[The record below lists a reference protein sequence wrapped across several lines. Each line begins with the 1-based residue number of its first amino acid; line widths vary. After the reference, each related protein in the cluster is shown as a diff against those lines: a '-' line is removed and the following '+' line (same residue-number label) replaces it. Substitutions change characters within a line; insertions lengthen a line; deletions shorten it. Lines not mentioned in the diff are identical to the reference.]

1 MSTPKQSGPKKQR
14 WSRAQKLE
22 AQRAPVRRA
31 DGPPSRGT
39 DGPRGPERRQGPRT
53 DTRSAGTRD
62 SRPSYNRDDRGGGER
77 RSYGNREDR
86 PSYNRTDRPSYNRDD
101 RGGGERRSYGNREDR
116 PSYNRDE
123 RGGSERRTPSN
134 RTDRPSYN
142 RGDRSEPRSYGNRE
156 DRPSY
161 NRDERGGSER
171 RTPSNRED
179 RPSYNRDER
188 GGSERRTP
196 SNRTDRPSYNRDERG
211 GSERRTPSNRT
222 DRPSYNRDERGGS
235 ERRTPSNRTDRPS
248 YNRSDRSEPR
258 SYGNREDRP
267 SYNRSDRSEP
277 RSYGNREDRPSYNRS
292 DRSEPRSY
300 GNREDRPSYN
310 RSDRSEPRS
319 YGNREDRPSY
329 NRSDRSEPRSYG
341 NREDRGERRTPSNR
355 TDRPSSNREDRP
367 SYGRGPRDEHR
378 SSRLR
383 DDERTYPRTDHR
395 SEPKADSD
403 VTQQTAPIDTA
414 AAAPEKPAVQTPDG
428 PNGFEALGLPEP
440 LVRRLARDGITTP
453 FPIQEATIPDALAG
467 RDVLGRGRTGSG
479 KTLAFGL
486 PALTRLAQGGKARPQ
501 CPRAIVLVPTRELAM
516 QVSDAL
522 QPLVHAIG
530 LHHKLV
536 AGGMPYEPQLQALAR
551 GVDLLIAT
559 PGRLMDLIDRGA
571 ADLSRVEIAVLDE
584 ADHMA
589 EMGFLEDITKIL
601 DDVPAGGQRLL
612 FSATLDRGIDTVV
625 DRYLID
631 PVTHSTDDGTVSISN
646 MAHHALLIE
655 PRDKKIVTAEVANRE
670 GRTVVF
676 SRTKLGAD
684 RIASELRE
692 QGVLAAALH
701 GGLNQSQRNKVLSA
715 FKDGRI
721 PVLVATDVAARG
733 IHVDDVGVVLQVDP
747 PADHKDYLHRAGRTA
762 RAGEAG
768 TVVTLALP
776 HQRKAVTRLLEQ
788 AGVESG
794 LQRARPG
801 DEVIRATGG
810 RTPQERSISDQDL
823 HRILTPRREPGR
835 GGGGRGGP
843 SRGGRP
849 GGYRGGAGG
858 SAGGAGRRSDG
869 PYRGRPR
876 G

>member
-1 MSTPKQSGPKKQR
+1 
-14 WSRAQKLE
+14 
-22 AQRAPVRRA
+22 
-31 DGPPSRGT
+31 
-39 DGPRGPERRQGPRT
+39 
-53 DTRSAGTRD
+53 
-62 SRPSYNRDDRGGGER
+62 
-77 RSYGNREDR
+77 
-86 PSYNRTDRPSYNRDD
+86 
-101 RGGGERRSYGNREDR
+101 
-116 PSYNRDE
+116 
-123 RGGSERRTPSN
+123 
-134 RTDRPSYN
+134 
-142 RGDRSEPRSYGNRE
+142 DRSEPRSYGNRD

-161 NRDERGGSER
+161 KRDDRGGER
-171 RTPSNRED
+171 RTPSNRDD
-179 RPSYNRDER
+179 RPGYNRD
-188 GGSERRTP
+188 
-196 SNRTDRPSYNRDERG
+196 
-211 GSERRTPSNRT
+211 
-222 DRPSYNRDERGGS
+222 
-235 ERRTPSNRTDRPS
+235 
-248 YNRSDRSEPR
+248 NRSDRSEPR
-258 SYGNREDRP
+258 SYGNRDDRP
-267 SYNRSDRSEP
+267 SYNRADRA
-277 RSYGNREDRPSYNRS
+277 
-292 DRSEPRSY
+292 
-300 GNREDRPSYN
+300 
-310 RSDRSEPRS
+310 
-319 YGNREDRPSY
+319 
-329 NRSDRSEPRSYG
+329 
-341 NREDRGERRTPSNR
+341 DRGERRTPSNR
-355 TDRPSSNREDRP
+355 SDRPSYNRDDRGERRSSGDREDRP
-367 SYGRGPRDEHR
+367 SYNRGPRDEHR
-378 SSRLR
+378 SSRPR
-383 DDERTYPRTDHR
+383 SDERTYPRTDHR

-403 VTQQTAPIDTA
+403 VTQQIAPIDTA
-414 AAAPEKPAVQTPDG
+414 PAAPETPAVQTSDA

-589 EMGFLEDITKIL
+589 EMGFLEDITTIL
-601 DDVPAGGQRLL
+601 DGVPAGGQRLL

-701 GGLNQSQRNKVLSA
+701 GGLNQGQRNKVLSA

-810 RTPQERSISDQDL
+810 RTPQERAISDQDL
-823 HRILTPRREPGR
+823 HRILTPKREPGR

-843 SRGGRP
+843 SRGGSGRP
-849 GGYRGGAGG
+849 GNYRGGPGGG
-858 SAGGAGRRSDG
+858 SGRRNDG